1 MIVQENLSD
10 QLVNIIGNS
19 IIQNELKSGD
29 IIGETRIAKE
39 WCVSRSP
46 VRDAL
51 HLLEKAKLVEKG
63 KRGSY
68 KVLELTADYID
79 NFYDTFNMIYQYSFA
94 RAAQRMTQEH
104 LANLISL
111 ADTIDLSV
119 EKEDYEAYIE
129 YVTLFGQSILRV
141 ADNPITEQLGLAM
154 MPTAH
159 RIVFAAIEI
168 APSHTK
174 ETCGHIR
181 KSCDQLEAQ
190 DSIEAA
196 ESFKKFA
203 NASRQA
209 LIHYIEVE
217 GQTV

>member
-1 MIVQENLSD
+1 MLKRENLSD
-10 QLVNIIGNS
+10 KLADIYRKKILHG
-19 IIQNELKSGD
+19 ELKSGD
-29 IIGETRIAKE
+29 MIMETQIAKE
-39 WCVSRSP
+39 WGVSRSP

-94 RAAQRMTQEH
+94 RAAQRMTPEH

-111 ADTIDLSV
+111 ADKIDRSV
-119 EKEDYEAYIE
+119 EKEDYDAYIE
-129 YVTLFGQSILRV
+129 YGTLFGQTILRV
-141 ADNPITEQLGLAM
+141 ADNPIIEQLGLEM
-154 MPTAH
+154 MPTAQ

-181 KSCDQLEAQ
+181 KSCNHLEAQ
-190 DSIEAA
+190 NSIEAA